1 MSKIL
6 EPSGYILYRVAEDNG
21 FIDRYSIALNDLTR
35 ISGPARKI
43 VMLAAECITGPDRS
57 IHLHTGIPDQKD
69 LKKSLGKLK
78 SIVKFSANG
87 AALNEEKIDT
97 LKRLAGRLFIVTN
110 TDLPESEVVSAYK
123 EQWQIKRSFRSI
135 KSFIEIRPVYHGK
148 EERVKAHVFVCVPS
162 LLLLRLIEKRL
173 TVSHLS
179 VKRMVEILR
188 GIKAMPVKSFMRIV
202 YGSESHEA
210 VKTLNEMG

>member
-21 FIDRYSIALNDLTR
+21 FNDRYSIALNDLTR

-97 LKRLAGRLFIVTN
+97 LKRLAGGSSLSPIPIS
-110 TDLPESEVVSAYK
+110 LK
-123 EQWQIKRSFRSI
+123 
-135 KSFIEIRPVYHGK
+135 
-148 EERVKAHVFVCVPS
+148 VKWYRHTRNS
-162 LLLLRLIEKRL
+162 GR
-173 TVSHLS
+173 LS
-179 VKRMVEILR
+179 VPPGV
-188 GIKAMPVKSFMRIV
+188 
-202 YGSESHEA
+202 
-210 VKTLNEMG
+210 